1 MNKILSFLFTALL
14 FTSCGAKK
22 DLRVDKH
29 SFSEPHNVR
38 TTHLDLD
45 VKVDFETER
54 ISGIA
59 NYTIENING
68 SKELILD
75 ANGLRIDKVTSGGKD
90 CAFKL
95 TEKDSILGQ
104 GLIIEIEKGAKQ
116 VAIHY
121 QSAPNSKALQ
131 WLNPKQT
138 AGKKHPFLFTQS
150 QAILARTW
158 LPCQDS
164 PGVRFSYTA
173 KVQVPAELLAVM
185 SAENPTEKNTEGIY
199 TFKMEQAIPA
209 YLMALGV
216 GNLEFQ
222 NLGEHTGIYAEPEMI
237 EKAAYEFAETE
248 NMLEIAESM
257 YGKYAW
263 DRYDMLLLPPSF
275 PFGGME
281 NPRLTFVTPTI
292 LAGDRSLTALI
303 AHELAHSWSGNLVTN
318 KTWDDFWLNE
328 GFTVYF
334 ERRIMERMEDKDYA
348 DMLALLGK
356 QDLEREVESL
366 GHNHKDTHLK
376 LDLLQRDPDDG
387 MTDIA
392 YEKGFFLLR
401 LIEETVGRKQFDF
414 FLNNYFTENAFKVMD
429 TEEFIVYI
437 NEKLLDTDIEAKE
450 KIRLEEWIYGAG
462 IPDNCPEVNS
472 TKFKNVDN
480 AIHSFEKGYPLAN
493 INSAKWSSHEWLHFL
508 RKLPKDSSLKDLKKL
523 DTAFEFTTSGNSEIL
538 NAWFQLTI
546 PTGYKA
552 ADNALEDF
560 LMTVGRRKFLQP
572 LYEALYLKDPLRAKR
587 IYKNARE
594 NYHSVSTQTLDAIV
608 L

>member
-1 MNKILSFLFTALL
+1 MNKTLSLLFSTLL

-45 VKVDFETER
+45 IKVDFKTEL
-54 ISGIA
+54 ISGVA
-59 NYTIENING
+59 NYTIENLNG

-75 ANGLRIDKVTSGGKD
+75 ANGLRIDQVTSGGKD

-95 TEKDSILGQ
+95 SEKDSILGQ
-104 GLIIEIEKGAKQ
+104 GLIIEIENEAKQ

-173 KVQVPAELLAVM
+173 KVQVPTELLAVM
-185 SAENPTEKNTEGIY
+185 SAENPTEKNTEGVY
-199 TFKMEQAIPA
+199 TFKMVQAIPA

-222 NLGEHTGIYAEPEMI
+222 NLGAHTGIYAEPEMI

-356 QDLEREVESL
+356 QDLEHEVESL

-414 FLNNYFTENAFKVMD
+414 FLNTYFTENAFKVMD

-437 NEKLLDTDIEAKE
+437 NEKLLSTQTEAKE

-493 INSAKWSSHEWLHFL
+493 INSTKWSSHEWLHFL

-523 DTAFEFTTSGNSEIL
+523 DAAFEFTTSGNSEIL

-552 ADNALEDF
+552 ADTALENF

-572 LYEALYLKDPLRAKR
+572 LYEALYMKDPVRAKR

-594 NYHSVSTQTLDAIV
+594 NYHSVSTQTLDAII

>member
-75 ANGLRIDKVTSGGKD
+75 ANELRIDKVTSGGKD

-185 SAENPTEKNTEGIY
+185 SAENPTEKNTEGNY

-450 KIRLEEWIYGAG
+450 KIRLEEWIYRAG

-572 LYEALYLKDPLRAKR
+572 LYEALYMKDPLRAKR

>member
-1 MNKILSFLFTALL
+1 MNKLLSLL
-14 FTSCGAKK
+14 FTLLLITSCGTKK

-59 NYTIENING
+59 NYTIENLTG
-68 SKELILD
+68 SRELVLD
-75 ANGLRIDKVTSGGKD
+75 ANGLRIDKVTSAGKD
-90 CAFKL
+90 CKFSLSAQ
-95 TEKDSILGQ
+95 DSILGKA
-104 GLIIEIEKGAKQ
+104 LIITIEKDAKQ

-121 QSAPNSKALQ
+121 QSAPNAKALQ

-138 AGKKHPFLFTQS
+138 AGKTHPFLFTQS

-158 LPCQDS
+158 IPCQDS

-173 KVQVPAELLAVM
+173 KVQVPKDLMAVM
-185 SAENPTEKNTEGIY
+185 SAENPTEKNSEGIY
-199 TFKMEQAIPA
+199 TFRMEQAIPA

-248 NMLEIAESM
+248 AMLKIAEDM

-263 DRYDMLLLPPSF
+263 ERYDMLLLPPSF

-334 ERRIMERMEDKDYA
+334 ERRIMERMENKDYA

-356 QDLEREVESL
+356 QDLENTVESL
-366 GHNHKDTHLK
+366 GHNHKDTRLK

-401 LIEETVGRKQFDF
+401 LIEETVGRKQFDL
-414 FLNNYFTENAFKVMD
+414 FLKNYFTENAFKVMD
-429 TEEFIVYI
+429 TEEFVVYI
-437 NEKLLDTDIEAKE
+437 NSQLLDAEPEAKE
-450 KIRLEEWIYGAG
+450 KIRLEGWIYGSG

-472 TKFKNVDN
+472 TKFKDIDK
-480 AIHSFEKGYPLAN
+480 ALLYFKKGYPLEN
-493 INSAKWSSHEWLHFL
+493 IKSDKWSSHEWLHFL
-508 RKLPKDSSLKDLKKL
+508 RKLPKNSTLNDLKKL
-523 DTAFEFTTSGNSEIL
+523 DTAFEFTTSGNAEIL

-546 PTGYKA
+546 PVGYKS
-552 ADNALEDF
+552 ADKALENF

-572 LYEALYLKDPLRAKR
+572 LYESLYAKDPAKARR